1 MDDKE
6 ILLTWRSDRRE
17 EAFNAIVQQY
27 SEKLYWHVRALTNSH
42 EDTDDLLQDIF
53 VKIWGALP
61 GFRGDSNL
69 YTWIWRIATNET
81 LNFLSRSNRR
91 STEGLTPEM
100 EGKIDGDPWFN
111 GTAVERELAK
121 AMASLPKKQR
131 LVFQMRYYEEMP
143 YEDIS
148 KILKTSVGS
157 LKASYHFAYKKIKE
171 ALGNSL
177 DDF

>member
-1 MDDKE
+1 
-6 ILLTWRSDRRE
+6 
-17 EAFNAIVQQY
+17 
-27 SEKLYWHVRALTNSH
+27 
-42 EDTDDLLQDIF
+42 
-53 VKIWGALP
+53 
-61 GFRGDSNL
+61 
-69 YTWIWRIATNET
+69 
-81 LNFLSRSNRR
+81 
-91 STEGLTPEM
+91 M

-171 ALGNSL
+171 AVGNSL